1 MGGKRLRKDSTAM
14 LVHLSFCV
22 FVDKQTVTCTRVQ
35 HFFHMTNIGLFY
47 AVSVGPEE
55 SLLSRS
61 TRVLGKN
68 VLRN

>member
-55 SLLSRS
+55 HKSSWKVCCKELKGS
-61 TRVLGKN
+61 
-68 VLRN
+68 